1 MFDCLYLN
9 YPYLLSGQNKVQ
21 FVPTLVGLIL
31 EMTLIPEPELRKAT
45 IPIFFDMMQ
54 CEFYSSKYE
63 IESYGD
69 TKRDSS
75 HIKANF
81 ADFEN
86 EMIVKLDALFEGGKG
101 DEEYRKMFHDTM
113 IELCA
118 QHTTMNEEGIKFVK
132 IVSRLMESLLEYRS
146 IITDENKENT
156 MSRTVNL
163 LVS

>member
-1 MFDCLYLN
+1 
-9 YPYLLSGQNKVQ
+9 
-21 FVPTLVGLIL
+21 
-31 EMTLIPEPELRKAT
+31 MTLLPEPELRKAT

-63 IESYGD
+63 MESYGD

-75 HIKANF
+75 HIKGNF
-81 ADFEN
+81 IEFEN

-101 DEEYRKMFHDTM
+101 DEEYKKMFHDTM
-113 IELCA
+113 VELCA

-163 LVS
+163 LVGNFVFL